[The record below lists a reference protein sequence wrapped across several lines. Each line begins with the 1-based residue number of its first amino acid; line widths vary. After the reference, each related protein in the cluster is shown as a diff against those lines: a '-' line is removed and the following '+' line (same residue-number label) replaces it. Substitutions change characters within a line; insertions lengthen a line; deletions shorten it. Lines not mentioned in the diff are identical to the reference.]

1 MSHTSKMIWTAV
13 GVVVVVVALMFIIGG
28 AYMYTRNSSNS
39 ENRQS
44 ANVTAPPLSVTSG
57 PGTLPTGTNT
67 SNSALKTDL
76 SAIDSQLSGLN
87 TDNANVD
94 QSLNDQP
101 VTQSS
106 I

>member
-28 AYMYTRNSSNS
+28 AYMYTRNKST

-57 PGTLPTGTNT
+57 PSTLPTGTNT
-67 SNSALKTDL
+67 SNNALKTDL